1 MRERKNLVTVF
12 FRICVRTKP
21 LTIMFATTAERY
33 RTLKDKITMNA
44 IDRDTELEHVNT
56 AYFLENTL
64 VALAEKQQSI
74 EQARPE
80 RPQAPVRPVISLPRF
95 EKETY
100 PSTSISKTAIP
111 KPPFPKK
118 WLNAIIGLLA
128 IMIIIPMIGALVRPL
143 MIYMMMVVATFFWV
157 PPVLIIFCL
166 VKGFSERKKSW
177 EAAREAAEKKLSKSK
192 EYKRMRAEIQ
202 ERNRQRRQE
211 LERQIAEKQEAA
223 TEKYEMVLL
232 PKYEEELALYEND
245 RLPQWEKERAEIQ
258 TAISETQATLQE
270 VYDQNVIPAKY
281 RNLDALT
288 FLSSFM
294 GTSRY
299 DLKFAIERY
308 DNDIDQLI
316 ARENLEV
323 NRAIAHM
330 TGIILQQQQYTN
342 YLQTQSLEYLENGN
356 GLLKQ
361 TRNWSVASTALI
373 GFDLIH
379 TLRQK

>member
-1 MRERKNLVTVF
+1 
-12 FRICVRTKP
+12 
-21 LTIMFATTAERY
+21 
-33 RTLKDKITMNA
+33 
-44 IDRDTELEHVNT
+44 
-56 AYFLENTL
+56 
-64 VALAEKQQSI
+64 
-74 EQARPE
+74 
-80 RPQAPVRPVISLPRF
+80 
-95 EKETY
+95 
-100 PSTSISKTAIP
+100 
-111 KPPFPKK
+111 
-118 WLNAIIGLLA
+118 
-128 IMIIIPMIGALVRPL
+128 
-143 MIYMMMVVATFFWV
+143 
-157 PPVLIIFCL
+157 
-166 VKGFSERKKSW
+166 
-177 EAAREAAEKKLSKSK
+177 
-192 EYKRMRAEIQ
+192 
-202 ERNRQRRQE
+202 
-211 LERQIAEKQEAA
+211 
-223 TEKYEMVLL
+223 MVLL
-232 PKYEEELALYEND
+232 PKYEKELAFYEND
-245 RLPQWEKERAEIQ
+245 QLPQWEKERAEIQ

-342 YLQTQSLEYLENGN
+342 YLQSQTLEYLENGN
-356 GLLKQ
+356 RLLKQ

>member
-1 MRERKNLVTVF
+1 
-12 FRICVRTKP
+12 
-21 LTIMFATTAERY
+21 
-33 RTLKDKITMNA
+33 MNT

-80 RPQAPVRPVISLPRF
+80 RPQAPARPVINMPRF

-118 WLNAIIGLLA
+118 WLYAIIGLA
-128 IMIIIPMIGALVRPL
+128 ASMIIIPMIGALIRPL
-143 MIYMMMVVATFFWV
+143 MIYMMIVATFFWI
-157 PPVLIIFCL
+157 PPILIVYCL

-211 LERQIAEKQEAA
+211 LERRTAEKQKTAIE
-223 TEKYEMVLL
+223 EYEMVLL
-232 PKYEEELALYEND
+232 PKYEKELAFYEND
-245 RLPQWEKERAEIQ
+245 QLPQWEKERTEIQ
-258 TAISETQATLQE
+258 TAISETKTTLQE

-288 FLSSFM
+288 FISSFM
-294 GTSRY
+294 GTSQY

-308 DNDIDQLI
+308 DKDIDQLI
-316 ARENLEV
+316 ARENLEI
-323 NRAIAHM
+323 NRAIARM
-330 TGIILQQQQYTN
+330 TSMVLQQQQCAN
-342 YLQTQSLEYLENGN
+342 YLQTQTLNYLENGN

-361 TRNWSVASTALI
+361 TRNWSIASTALS
-373 GFDLIH
+373 GFDFIH
-379 TLRQK
+379 ALRQK